1 LQGAGINSGRINSGK
16 AKMFAGLAA
25 GLQVAVERKKNNE
38 KDDMSY
44 QEIMK
49 LEEVKELRKLK
60 EE

>member
-1 LQGAGINSGRINSGK
+1 
-16 AKMFAGLAA
+16 MFAGLAA
-25 GLQVAVERKKNNE
+25 GLQVAEKKKKNNE

>member
-1 LQGAGINSGRINSGK
+1 
-16 AKMFAGLAA
+16 MFAGLAA

>member
-1 LQGAGINSGRINSGK
+1 
-16 AKMFAGLAA
+16 MFAGLAA
-25 GLQVAVERKKNNE
+25 GLQVAVARKRNNE
-38 KDDMSY
+38 VDDMSY